1 MDRLQETHRRN
12 ALMLKLLVC
21 FFLVSLAVNL
31 GVDRTLYVLNPPIA
45 PVLAVVLALLV
56 ASRRLPELTMCL
68 MIASPYAFLLVLNME
83 SPYMVNFLFLGLLP
97 LFTLLYLNYFAVL
110 LTGVLY
116 MFTAVYTFQSFHK
129 VMFPGVDYSD
139 QAYIVVWGLLMT
151 GFSLLLTKYIKKL
164 WLKAEQRGS
173 QLKSILENVEIAAW
187 TYDLSGGHMELSEG
201 IAHISGW
208 PRSDFSGDYRALAE
222 IVAPED
228 KHIVIQ
234 IQKEMML
241 ERKSVRTECRI
252 LHKDGESRWVQVR
265 GTPFFNLRGN
275 LERLEG
281 VILDITE
288 RKRLEEQVEFLAYH
302 DELTG
307 LPNRTMFKRRF
318 DRYISEGA
326 QLLAI
331 MFIDLDNFKEVNDE
345 FGHSAGDYLLREIAG
360 RLSGQI
366 RNDDIACRIG
376 GDEFLLMLAG
386 SDETSASV
394 VAERILANLSLPV
407 EYRGRKLIVTPSI
420 GVCVYNGGPCDLDG
434 LIHKADEAMY
444 EAKREGRNRY
454 FVQS

>member
-12 ALMLKLLVC
+12 VLMIRLLIC

-31 GVDRTLYVLNPPIA
+31 VVDKTIYVLNPPIA
-45 PVLAVVLALLV
+45 PVLGVVLVLMV
-56 ASRRLPELTMCL
+56 ASRRLPDLTMCL
-68 MIASPYAFLLVLNME
+68 IIASPYVFLLMLSLEN
-83 SPYMVNFLFLGLLP
+83 PYLVNFLFLGLLP
-97 LFTLLYLNYFAVL
+97 LFTLLYLNYHAVL

-116 MFTAVYTFQSFHK
+116 MITAVFMFQKFHK
-129 VMFPGVDYSD
+129 EMFPGVDSSD
-139 QAYIVVWGLLMT
+139 QVYIMVWGLFMT
-151 GFSLLLTKYIKKL
+151 MFSLVLTKYIKKL
-164 WLKAEQRGS
+164 WVKVEQSGS
-173 QLKSILENVEIAAW
+173 RLNSILENVEIAAW
-187 TYDLSGGHMELSEG
+187 SYDLSGGHMELSEG
-201 IAHISGW
+201 IVHISGW
-208 PRSDFSGDYRALAE
+208 PKSQFAGDYRVLSD
-222 IVAPED
+222 IVFPED
-228 KHIVIQ
+228 QHIITQ

-252 LHKDGESRWVQVR
+252 IRKDGESRWVQIR
-265 GTPFFNLRGN
+265 GTPIFNPRGN

-281 VILDITE
+281 VILDISE

-302 DELTG
+302 DELTE
-307 LPNRTMFKRRF
+307 LPNRTMFKKQF
-318 DRYISEGA
+318 DRYLSEGA

-366 RNDDIACRIG
+366 RNEDIACRIG

-386 SDETSASV
+386 SDAKRASV
-394 VAERILANLSLPV
+394 VAERILSNLSRPV
-407 EYRGRKLIVTPSI
+407 EYRGRQLIVTPSI
-420 GVCVYNGGPCDLDG
+420 GVCVHEGGPCDLDV

-444 EAKREGRNRY
+444 EAKREGRNQY